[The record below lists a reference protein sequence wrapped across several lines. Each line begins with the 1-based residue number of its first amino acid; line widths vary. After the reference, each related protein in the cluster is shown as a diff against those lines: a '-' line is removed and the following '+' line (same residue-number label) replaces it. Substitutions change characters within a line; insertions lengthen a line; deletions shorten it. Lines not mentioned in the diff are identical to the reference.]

1 MSQELQ
7 PATVVMCFSGLDP
20 TGGAGISA
28 DIETLASMGCLCA
41 PIITCLTVQD
51 SIGVKRLQP
60 VDAELLKDQARAV
73 LADMPVAAFKIG
85 LLGSLEVVEAVAEIL
100 REHPGL
106 PVVLDPVLSSGGGMP
121 LVASP
126 VLAAIREQ
134 LLPLTSLCT
143 PNSPEAR
150 ALASGQH
157 NLSQCAGQI
166 LEQGCEAVL
175 ITGSHESTPVVHN
188 LYFGDHSQPE
198 VFSWERLP
206 AIYHGSGCTLASA
219 CAGLMA
225 QGIDSFTAATEAQ
238 EFTYESLKQGQPIG
252 QGQWH
257 PNRLYWARGEDQP
270 QDD

>member
-1 MSQELQ
+1 MSQELEA
-7 PATVVMCFSGLDP
+7 ATVVMCFSGLDP

-28 DIETLASMGCLCA
+28 DIEALASMGCVCA

-51 SIGVKRLQP
+51 SITVRRIQP
-60 VDAELLKDQARAV
+60 VDAELIKDQARAV

-85 LLGSLEVVEAVAEIL
+85 LIGSVDIVEAIADIL
-100 REHPGL
+100 QEHPGL
-106 PVVLDPVLSSGGGMP
+106 PVILDPVLSAGGGTP
-121 LVASP
+121 LASDP
-126 VLAAIREQ
+126 VIKAIRSL

-150 ALASGQH
+150 ALAGGQH
-157 NLSQCAGQI
+157 NLTNCAMSL

-188 LYFGDHSQPE
+188 QYFGDRAEPE
-198 VFSWERLP
+198 IFSWERLP
-206 AIYHGSGCTLASA
+206 AIYHGSGCTLAAS

-225 QGIDSFTAATEAQ
+225 QGIDSFTAVTEAQ

-252 QGQWH
+252 RGQWH